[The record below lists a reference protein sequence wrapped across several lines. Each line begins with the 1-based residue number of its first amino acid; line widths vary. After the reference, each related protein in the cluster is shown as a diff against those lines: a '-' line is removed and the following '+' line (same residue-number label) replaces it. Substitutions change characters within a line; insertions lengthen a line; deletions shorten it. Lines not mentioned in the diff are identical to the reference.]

1 MNNTNKKRS
10 VSMNSQINKISWK
23 LLLIT
28 IGVIVAVI
36 VCGMFAINTI
46 LNTAINYTEQITTAK
61 SEIKIQEKLRA
72 DSLPNLANCIK
83 SYNKYEY
90 ETIISAIKARNI
102 SSDKDVK
109 EVQTMINAVAEKY
122 PELKSNKNYEKY
134 MEQLCTAENKIAN
147 ARTNY
152 NIWVTK
158 YNYHCDGFP
167 RKQILNMMGYKK
179 KIFEKIN
186 FDVSEDAPIELLDD

>member
-1 MNNTNKKRS
+1 MNNS
-10 VSMNSQINKISWK
+10 IIDKISLK
-23 LLLIT
+23 LLLII
-28 IGVIVAVI
+28 IGIVITVS
-36 VCGMFAINTI
+36 VCGMFIINNI
-46 LNTAINYTEQITTAK
+46 PNTAINYVEQITTAK
-61 SEIKIQEKLRA
+61 SEIKIQEKVRA

-90 ETIISAIKARNI
+90 ETIIATIKARNI

-109 EVQTMINAVAEKY
+109 EIQTMINAVAEQY

-152 NIWVTK
+152 NTWITR
-158 YNYHCDGFP
+158 YNYYCNSFP
-167 RKQILNMMGYKK
+167 RKQILNVMGYKK
-179 KIFEKIN
+179 IKFEKLD
-186 FDVSEDAPIELLDD
+186 FDISEDAPIELFDD